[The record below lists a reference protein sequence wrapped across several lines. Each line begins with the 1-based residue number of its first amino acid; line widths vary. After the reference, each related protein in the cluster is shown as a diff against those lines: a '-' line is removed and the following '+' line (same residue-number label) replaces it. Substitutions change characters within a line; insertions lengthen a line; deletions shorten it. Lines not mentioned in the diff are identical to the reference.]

1 MEITR
6 NVTVETG
13 WDWHKIAADLRAGTS
28 PLQSGDELDVGLGR
42 KVVFGRDESGR
53 AFFTFK
59 DAIGMSEFGSSAV
72 WETSTIRRT
81 LNENFLRT
89 LPDDLIEEIQL
100 YKSTQT
106 VDDVEYT
113 TGDCLF
119 LLSGTQVF
127 GWDDDDD
134 DPNESQIDIFKD
146 RRNRIKKYE
155 GRDCPW
161 WLRSAA
167 SGNYAYSVTSGGNN
181 YYYNTSTTYAVCP
194 SFCLESNI

>member
-72 WETSTIRRT
+72 WETSTIRRK
-81 LNENFLRT
+81 LNETFLRT
-89 LPDDLIEEIQL
+89 LPVDLVEEIKL

-113 TGDCLF
+113 TGDYLF

-155 GRDCPW
+155 GRECCW
-161 WLRSAA
+161 WLRSANSNYTA
-167 SGNYAYSVTSGGNN
+167 SYVYTTGR
-181 YYYNTSTTYAVCP
+181 TSTNITYSTYAVCP

>member
-59 DAIGMSEFGSSAV
+59 DAIGESEFGSSAV
-72 WETSTIRRT
+72 WETSTIRRK

-89 LPDDLIEEIQL
+89 LPDDLIEEIKL

-113 TGDCLF
+113 TGDYLF

-127 GWDDDDD
+127 GWNDDDD

-155 GRDCPW
+155 GRDCYW
-161 WLRSAA
+161 WLRSASNS
-167 SGNYAYSVTSGGNN
+167 SGAYSVSSNGYNSTS
-181 YYYNTSTTYAVCP
+181 YTRNTFAVCP

>member
-6 NVTVETG
+6 NVTIETG

-28 PLQSGDELDVGLGR
+28 LLQSGDELDVGLGR
-42 KVVFGRDESGR
+42 KVVFGRDKSGR

-59 DAIGMSEFGSSAV
+59 DAIGESEFGSSAV
-72 WETSTIRRT
+72 WETSTIRRK
-81 LNENFLRT
+81 LNETFLRT
-89 LPDDLIEEIQL
+89 LPDDLVEEIKL

-106 VDDVEYT
+106 VNDVEYT
-113 TGDCLF
+113 TGDYLF

-146 RRNRIKKYE
+146 RRNRIKMYE
-155 GRDCPW
+155 GTERCW
-161 WLRSAA
+161 WLRSA
-167 SGNYAYSVTSGGNN
+167 NYNFSAYYVGSNGYGSSN
-181 YYYNTSTTYAVCP
+181 STGTTIAVCP

>member
-59 DAIGMSEFGSSAV
+59 DAIGESEFGSSAV
-72 WETSTIRRT
+72 WETSSIRRK
-81 LNENFLRT
+81 LNETFLRT
-89 LPDDLIEEIQL
+89 LPDDLVEEIKL

-113 TGDCLF
+113 TEDYLF
-119 LLSGTQVF
+119 LLSGIQVF
-127 GWDDDDD
+127 GWDDYED
-134 DPNESQIDIFKD
+134 DPNVSQIDIFKD

-155 GRDCPW
+155 GRDCYW
-161 WLRSAA
+161 WLRSAGG
-167 SGNYAYSVTSGGNN
+167 SNFAYGVSSGGGSYGSHTN
-181 YYYNTSTTYAVCP
+181 YNFAVCP

>member
-59 DAIGMSEFGSSAV
+59 DAIDMSEFGSSAV

-127 GWDDDDD
+127 GWDDDDY

-146 RRNRIKKYE
+146 RRNRIKKYKGLE
-155 GRDCPW
+155 YPW
-161 WLRSAA
+161 WLRSAYT
-167 SGNYAYSVTSGGNN
+167 NYYAYYVYTNGTNYTNYTS
-181 YYYNTSTTYAVCP
+181 STYAVCP

>member
-72 WETSTIRRT
+72 WETSTIRRK
-81 LNENFLRT
+81 LNETFLRT
-89 LPDDLIEEIQL
+89 LPVDLVEEIKL

-113 TGDCLF
+113 TGDYLF

-155 GRDCPW
+155 GRECCW
-161 WLRSAA
+161 WLRSASSGYGA
-167 SGNYAYSVTSGGNN
+167 SSVNDYGNYTSSLT
-181 YYYNTSTTYAVCP
+181 YNTGAVCP

>member
-13 WDWHKIAADLRAGTS
+13 WDWHEIAADLRAGTS
-28 PLQSGDELDVGLGR
+28 TLQSGDELDVGLGR
-42 KVVFGRDESGR
+42 KVVFGRDKSGR

-72 WETSTIRRT
+72 WETSTIRRK
-81 LNENFLRT
+81 LNETFLRT
-89 LPDDLIEEIQL
+89 LPVDLVEEIKL

-113 TGDCLF
+113 TGDYLF

-155 GRDCPW
+155 GRDCCW
-161 WLRSAA
+161 WLRSADSNSSA
-167 SGNYAYSVTSGGNN
+167 YYVGSSGNYNAS
-181 YYYNTSTTYAVCP
+181 STGTNGAVCP

>member
-59 DAIGMSEFGSSAV
+59 DAIGESEFGSSAV
-72 WETSTIRRT
+72 WETSSIRRK
-81 LNENFLRT
+81 LNETFLRT

-113 TGDCLF
+113 TGDYLF

-146 RRNRIKKYE
+146 RRNRIKKHE
-155 GRDCPW
+155 GRDCYW
-161 WLRSAA
+161 WLRSADYT
-167 SGNYAYSVTSGGNN
+167 NYVYIVLTNGFTNN
-181 YYYNTSTTYAVCP
+181 YSAHYTYAVCP

>member
-59 DAIGMSEFGSSAV
+59 DAIGESEFGSSAV
-72 WETSTIRRT
+72 WETSDIRRK
-81 LNENFLRT
+81 LNETFLKT

-106 VDDVEYT
+106 VDGVEYT

-127 GWDDDDD
+127 GWNDDDD

-146 RRNRIKKYE
+146 SRNRIKKYE
-155 GRDCPW
+155 GRDCSW
-161 WLRSAA
+161 WLRSAYISYGA
-167 SGNYAYSVTSGGNN
+167 YGVGSYGSNSGSITS
-181 YYYNTSTTYAVCP
+181 NTSAVCP
-194 SFCLESNI
+194 SFCLESYI

>member
-72 WETSTIRRT
+72 WETSTIRRK
-81 LNENFLRT
+81 LNETFLRT
-89 LPDDLIEEIQL
+89 LPVDLVEEIKL

-113 TGDCLF
+113 TGDYLF

-155 GRDCPW
+155 GRECWW
-161 WLRSAA
+161 WLRSA
-167 SGNYAYSVTSGGNN
+167 NNGNN
-181 YYYNTSTTYAVCP
+181 AYYVGSSGYGSNDFTYNTSAVCP

>member
-6 NVTVETG
+6 NATVETG

-72 WETSTIRRT
+72 WETSTIRRK

-113 TGDCLF
+113 TGDYLF

-127 GWDDDDD
+127 GWDDDAD

-155 GRDCPW
+155 GTERCW
-161 WLRSAA
+161 WLRSAYTGYTA
-167 SGNYAYSVTSGGNN
+167 YYVSTNGYDSGNGPSH
-181 YYYNTSTTYAVCP
+181 TYAVCP
-194 SFCLESNI
+194 SFCLESYI

>member
-13 WDWHKIAADLRAGTS
+13 WDWHKIAADMRAGTS

-72 WETSTIRRT
+72 WETSTIRRK

-113 TGDCLF
+113 TGDYLF

-127 GWDDDDD
+127 GWDDDAD

-146 RRNRIKKYE
+146 RRNRIKTYE

-161 WLRSAA
+161 WLRSANSNTNA
-167 SGNYAYSVTSGGNN
+167 CNVTNYGSYGNYSTS
-181 YYYNTSTTYAVCP
+181 YTSAVCP

>member
-59 DAIGMSEFGSSAV
+59 DAIGESEFGNSAV
-72 WETSTIRRT
+72 WETSSIRRK
-81 LNENFLRT
+81 LNETFLRT
-89 LPDDLIEEIQL
+89 LPDDLVEEIQL

-113 TGDCLF
+113 TGDHLF

-134 DPNESQIDIFKD
+134 DTNESQIDIFKD
-146 RRNRIKKYE
+146 RRNRIKMYE
-155 GRDCPW
+155 GTECYW
-161 WLRSAA
+161 WLRSATN
-167 SGNYAYSVTSGGNN
+167 SSYAYGVPTVGGTSSNSTN
-181 YYYNTSTTYAVCP
+181 STSAVCP

>member
-6 NVTVETG
+6 NVTIETG

-59 DAIGMSEFGSSAV
+59 DAIGESEFGSSAV
-72 WETSTIRRT
+72 WETSVIRRK
-81 LNENFLRT
+81 LNETFLKT

-106 VDDVEYT
+106 VDGVEYT

-155 GRDCPW
+155 GRDCYW
-161 WLRSAA
+161 WLRSA
-167 SGNYAYSVTSGGNN
+167 SNYYGIYSVGSNGGHGTTSA
-181 YYYNTSTTYAVCP
+181 YYASAGCP
-194 SFCLESNI
+194 SFCLESYI

>member
-59 DAIGMSEFGSSAV
+59 DAIGESEFGSSAV
-72 WETSTIRRT
+72 WETSTIRRK

-89 LPDDLIEEIQL
+89 LPDDLIKEIQL

-113 TGDCLF
+113 TGDYLF

-155 GRDCPW
+155 GRDCYW
-161 WLRSAA
+161 WLRSA
-167 SGNYAYSVTSGGNN
+167 TSGGNA
-181 YYYNTSTTYAVCP
+181 YYVYSGGSSYGDFTASSYAVCP

>member
-113 TGDCLF
+113 TGDYLF

-127 GWDDDDD
+127 GWDDNDD

-155 GRDCPW
+155 GGECPW
-161 WLRSAA
+161 WLRSAYSTSDA
-167 SGNYAYSVTSGGNN
+167 YYVYNYG
-181 YYYNTSTTYAVCP
+181 YYYTTITNYTSAVCP

>member
-72 WETSTIRRT
+72 WETSTIRRK
-81 LNENFLRT
+81 LNETFLRT
-89 LPDDLIEEIQL
+89 LPVDLVEEIKL

-113 TGDCLF
+113 TGDYLF

-155 GRDCPW
+155 GRECCW
-161 WLRSAA
+161 WLRSANY
-167 SGNYAYSVTSGGNN
+167 GNYACYVSSTGTNSTNFTSG
-181 YYYNTSTTYAVCP
+181 TYAVCP

>member
-59 DAIGMSEFGSSAV
+59 DAIGESEFGSSAV
-72 WETSTIRRT
+72 WETSSIRRK
-81 LNENFLRT
+81 LNETFLRT

-113 TGDCLF
+113 TGDYLF

-127 GWDDDDD
+127 GWNDDDD

-146 RRNRIKKYE
+146 RRNRIKTYE
-155 GRDCPW
+155 GKERYW
-161 WLRSAA
+161 WLRSACSCNYIYDVYS
-167 SGNYAYSVTSGGNN
+167 SGS
-181 YYYNTSTTYAVCP
+181 NTSYDANNTYAVCP

>member
-13 WDWHKIAADLRAGTS
+13 WDWHEIAADLRAGTS

-59 DAIGMSEFGSSAV
+59 DAIGESEFGSSAV
-72 WETSTIRRT
+72 WETSFIRRK
-81 LNENFLRT
+81 LNETFLRS

-113 TGDCLF
+113 TGDYLF

-155 GRDCPW
+155 GRDCYW
-161 WLRSAA
+161 WLRSAYA
-167 SGNYAYSVTSGGNN
+167 SNYAYGVTTNGTG
-181 YYYNTSTTYAVCP
+181 NTSSTNATSAVCP